1 MFPGF
6 KERLEREL
14 RMLAPDTMEVSH
26 PDIRFN
32 LPFVYP
38 VGFSK
43 ASEYFDQ
50 EVIFKILKNLIRD
63 GYCGLH
69 IGRISG

>member
-14 RMLAPDTMEVSH
+14 RVLAPDTMEVSH
-26 PDIRFN
+26 PDIRLS

-38 VGFSK
+38 VGYNR
-43 ASEYFDQ
+43 APE
-50 EVIFKILKNLIRD
+50 
-63 GYCGLH
+63 
-69 IGRISG
+69 